1 MTVRVVVAD
10 DHPITRAGTIAILRR
25 DDDVRVVGEAEDG
38 PQTLALCAK
47 TCPDL
52 VLLDLRLPGMSGIEV
67 ARALREMEDAP
78 CVLMLS
84 AYSDAA
90 LVRAALD
97 AGATGYV
104 VKSAAG
110 ADLLAAIRQV
120 LDGERVLLGVD
131 EARDRKRAP
140 LSAQE
145 RMVLGYVAAGL
156 TSKEIAARI
165 GSPTRPMSQ
174 RTVETYLRRL
184 YHKLDVRNRAE
195 AVLRARQEGLLD
207 GGDRISRQ

>member
-25 DDDVRVVGEAEDG
+25 DGEVRVVGEAEDG
-38 PQTLALCAK
+38 PQALALCTKAR
-47 TCPDL
+47 PDL
-52 VLLDLRLPGMSGIEV
+52 VLLDLRLPAMSGIEV
-67 ARALREMEDAP
+67 ARALRDMEDAP

-97 AGATGYV
+97 AGAAGYV

-110 ADLLAAIRQV
+110 AELLAAMRQV
-120 LDGERVLLGVD
+120 LSGERVLLGVD

-165 GSPTRPMSQ
+165 GSVARPMSQ

-184 YHKLDVRNRAE
+184 YHKLGVRNRAE
-195 AVLRARQEGLLD
+195 AVLHARREGLLD
-207 GGDRISRQ
+207 GGDRVSG